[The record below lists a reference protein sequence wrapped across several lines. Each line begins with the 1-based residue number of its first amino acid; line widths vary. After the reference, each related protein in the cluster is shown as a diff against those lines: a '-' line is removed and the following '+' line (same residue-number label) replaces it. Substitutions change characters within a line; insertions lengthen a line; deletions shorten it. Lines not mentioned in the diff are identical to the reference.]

1 MAGGWLNPAFQSAG
15 NAPLPDGVEFR
26 DAWTVTDV
34 CVFDGRALVCPV
46 EITAKQIPTL
56 RLDAKKPPGFDG
68 GNLTPQGLINAV
80 LEMKLHGWTNAHFE
94 AMDDFVERYWRKPL
108 KDFRDR
114 KVAKGSQPIYTIA
127 HPYLAPIG
135 ISQVIVTAVGLPVDA
150 GSKDH
155 KTVSVQLHQW
165 IARSQKKAPAK
176 TDPQT
181 SVVPQLRSGIAP
193 SNVAGRPPSSTLT
206 PKKRT

>member
-1 MAGGWLNPAFQSAG
+1 L
-15 NAPLPDGVEFR
+15 
-26 DAWTVTDV
+26 
-34 CVFDGRALVCPV
+34 CVFDGKAIVCPV
-46 EITAKQIPTL
+46 EITAKQIPSL

-80 LEMKLHGWTNAHFE
+80 LEMKLHGWTNAHFA

-127 HPYLAPIG
+127 HPFLAPLG
-135 ISQVIVTAVGLPVDA
+135 ITQVIVTSIGLPVDA

-155 KTVSVQLHQW
+155 KSIAVQLHQW
-165 IARSQKKAPAK
+165 IDKGKKKAAPSNP
-176 TDPQT
+176 TPQV
-181 SVVPQLRSGIAP
+181 SVVKPLKSNITP
-193 SNVAGRPPSSTLT
+193 SNVAGKPPSAGLT
-206 PKKRT
+206 PKKRS